1 MRWWYDPPL
10 FFEKAAVVT
19 WWRLGI
25 RRYTVVGRVGSVETV
40 RIEER
45 ETEDMRVIMLWWMG
59 V

>member
-1 MRWWYDPPL
+1 MV
-10 FFEKAAVVT
+10 EVGHST
-19 WWRLGI
+19 IHGG
-25 RRYTVVGRVGSVETV
+25 GRVGSVETV